1 MLPGN
6 HRAMKLVKK
15 RGLILQRK
23 DDIAKATLKPKE
35 KIERQDNA
43 SYQNDLSR

>member
-35 KIERQDNA
+35 KIERQDNTL
-43 SYQNDLSR
+43 YQNDLSR